1 MPCVTILR
9 KKDYILATIEYPSQ
23 LTNGQSRASILAL
36 LQNRLSPER
45 YQHCLRV
52 EQTARELAERFGEDV
67 DRAGLAG
74 LLHDYAKEISKTDYI
89 DVIKRNGFD
98 LDLLHYNRG
107 IWHGIVGTW
116 FIKQEVGVTD
126 HLVIQAIEHHTT
138 GDPNMST
145 LDQIIFVAD
154 FIEPERKLES
164 EVKARAAAKTNMR
177 EATLIELENTL
188 SYLISNRQIVYP
200 KTLLTYNAFIQPKE

>member
-1 MPCVTILR
+1 M
-9 KKDYILATIEYPSQ
+9 TIEYPST
-23 LTNGQSRASILAL
+23 LTNGRTRQEILDL
-36 LQNRLSPER
+36 LHNRLNQER
-45 YQHCLRV
+45 FEHCLRV
-52 EQTARELAERFGEDV
+52 EETARELAERFGEDV

-74 LLHDYAKEISKTDYI
+74 LLHDYAKQVPIADYI

-98 LDLLHYNRG
+98 LKLLKYNRG
-107 IWHGIVGTW
+107 VWHGMVGTW

-126 HLVIQAIEHHTT
+126 HLVIQAIERHTT
-138 GDPNMST
+138 GDPQMTT

-154 FIEPERKLES
+154 FIEPARDLPIEA
-164 EVKARAAAKTNMR
+164 KAREAAKTSMR

-188 SYLISNRQIVYP
+188 TYLIGKRQVVYP

>member
-1 MPCVTILR
+1 LTQ
-9 KKDYILATIEYPSQ
+9 IEYPTA
-23 LTNGQSRASILAL
+23 LTNGRKRSEILAL
-36 LQNRLSPER
+36 LQNRLDDAR

-52 EQTARELAERFGEDV
+52 EQTARELAARFGQDV

-74 LLHDYAKEISKTDYI
+74 LLHDYAKQIPNHTYI

-98 LDLLHYNRG
+98 LDLLNYNRG
-107 IWHGIVGTW
+107 VWHGLVGTW

-126 HLVIQAIEHHTT
+126 RLVIQAIERHTT

-154 FIEPERKLES
+154 FIEP
-164 EVKARAAAKTNMR
+164 ARTLPVEDQARVAAQTNMR

-188 SYLISNRQIVYP
+188 QYLIGQRKVVYP
-200 KTLLTYNAFIQPKE
+200 KTLLTYNAFIQIKE